1 MYVID
6 SKEEH
11 LSMVEL
17 LLDAG
22 AFINNNLVIRNS
34 TG

>member
-22 AFINNNLVIRNS
+22 AFINNNLVM
-34 TG
+34 